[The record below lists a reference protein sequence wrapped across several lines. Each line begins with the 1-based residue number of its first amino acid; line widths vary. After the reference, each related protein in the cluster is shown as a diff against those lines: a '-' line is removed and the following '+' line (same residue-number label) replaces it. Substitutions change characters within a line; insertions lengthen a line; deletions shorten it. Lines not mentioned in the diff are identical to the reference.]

1 MGAEIN
7 KNMKIQMTYNVD
19 TRYEIPPLSVRFAI
33 HPYQTLISGSQLNYK
48 MYINIFSATNTAQF
62 VRMDVTIRTFMRMPN
77 AFFVICLLSTDKT
90 KRKVNARLGL
100 KRITHEE

>member
-1 MGAEIN
+1 MFNYDIN
-7 KNMKIQMTYNVD
+7 PSFIFKVI
-19 TRYEIPPLSVRFAI
+19 AI

>member
-19 TRYEIPPLSVRFAI
+19 TRYEIPPLPLVI
-33 HPYQTLISGSQLNYK
+33 YPYQTLISGSQLNYK

>member
-1 MGAEIN
+1 MLNHDI
-7 KNMKIQMTYNVD
+7 KYLLYLQSYKMLV
-19 TRYEIPPLSVRFAI
+19 I
-33 HPYQTLISGSQLNYK
+33 HSYQRLISGSQLNYK
-48 MYINIFSATNTAQF
+48 MNIKFFSATNTAQF

-90 KRKVNARLGL
+90 KRNVNARLGL

>member
-1 MGAEIN
+1 MFNYDIN
-7 KNMKIQMTYNVD
+7 PSFIFKVLVIY
-19 TRYEIPPLSVRFAI
+19 
-33 HPYQTLISGSQLNYK
+33 PYQTLISGSQLNYK

-90 KRKVNARLGL
+90 KRKVNATWTQENHAR
-100 KRITHEE
+100 RITSDFA